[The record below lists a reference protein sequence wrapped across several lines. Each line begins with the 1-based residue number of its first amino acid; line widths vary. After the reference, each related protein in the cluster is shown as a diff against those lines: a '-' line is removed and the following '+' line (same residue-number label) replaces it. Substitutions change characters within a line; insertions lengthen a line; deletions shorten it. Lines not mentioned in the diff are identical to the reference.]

1 MAQWTAEA
9 EQILLERF
17 GKDSLISLATVFK
30 GIPYVRIVNT
40 FYWDGAFYVLTDARS
55 HKMHQLAENPVAAI
69 AGDWFTAHGKAESLG
84 AFSKPEN
91 RKIAKYMRDVFSS
104 WIDNGHSELTDPN
117 TIILRITVTDGVL
130 YSHGTRYEC
139 TSEYS
144 ISLGTRNT

>member
-17 GKDSLISLATVFK
+17 GKDSLISLATVSK

-69 AGDWFTAHGKAESLG
+69 AGDWFLSL
-84 AFSKPEN
+84 
-91 RKIAKYMRDVFSS
+91 IH
-104 WIDNGHSELTDPN
+104 I
-117 TIILRITVTDGVL
+117 
-130 YSHGTRYEC
+130 
-139 TSEYS
+139 
-144 ISLGTRNT
+144 